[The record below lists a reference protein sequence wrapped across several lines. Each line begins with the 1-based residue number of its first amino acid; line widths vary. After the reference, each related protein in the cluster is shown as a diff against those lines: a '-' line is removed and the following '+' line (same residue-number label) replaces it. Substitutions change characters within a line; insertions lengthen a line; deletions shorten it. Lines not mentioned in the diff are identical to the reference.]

1 MLYFG
6 RRGTLCTKTLLA
18 SLRPLAAAVDQ
29 AITIVDVSGH
39 VLEWN
44 PTAERLYGITRTE
57 IIGKEI
63 TSFFSAASLIV
74 QRVLDT
80 GKAVD
85 STYHQPRPGIHVLA
99 TATPIFVEGQ
109 LAGALAAERDVTR
122 VVELSTDLVAARD
135 RVAVLEKQL
144 TLKPAA
150 EPTDGDPFSPIKGQ
164 HHAILRAVEM
174 ARRIAPTEA
183 ISIIRGES
191 GVGKELFAHGIHKAS
206 KRAGG
211 PFVALNC
218 GAIPASLFESELFGY
233 APGAFTGASPKGQPG
248 KLELAKGGT
257 LFLDEV
263 GELPPELQVKLLRF
277 LDDHQFYR
285 IGGST
290 SIVVDVRIV
299 VATNRNLEEMVQQ
312 RQFRDDLYW
321 RLNVVSLDLPPL
333 RERKADIVELTQ
345 MYIHLFSQ
353 RHGRSIS
360 QVDPPVIQA
369 LMEHNWPGN
378 VRELRNTVER
388 LVVLADG
395 GVIGLDLLP
404 AAFRPALK
412 AEKAASPTTADNLEG
427 SPGSGLQTVVTR
439 IERDEILAALA
450 AHGGNR
456 SAAAKRL
463 GIARG
468 TLYYK
473 CKQLNITL

>member
-6 RRGTLCTKTLLA
+6 RRGKLHTKTLLA
-18 SLRPLAAAVDQ
+18 SLRPLAAAVDL
-29 AITIVDVSGH
+29 AITIVDLSGH

-44 PTAERLYGITRTE
+44 PTAERLYGITRIE
-57 IIGKEI
+57 IVGKPI
-63 TSFFSAASLIV
+63 TLFFSPASLIV

-85 STYHQPRPGIHVLA
+85 STYHQPRSGIHVLA

-144 TLKPAA
+144 TLKPAP
-150 EPTDGDPFSPIKGQ
+150 EPTDDDPFGAIKGQ
-164 HHAILRAVEM
+164 HDALLRAVEM

-183 ISIIRGES
+183 IAIIRGES

-206 KRAGG
+206 KRSGG
-211 PFVALNC
+211 PYVALNC

-233 APGAFTGASPKGQPG
+233 APGAFTGASPKGQAG

-277 LDDHQFYR
+277 LEDHRFYR

-290 SIVVDVRIV
+290 SIVADVRIV
-299 VATNRNLEEMVQQ
+299 VATNRNLEEMVQLG
-312 RQFRDDLYW
+312 QFRDDLYW

-333 RERKADIVELTQ
+333 RERTADIVELAQ
-345 MYIHLFSQ
+345 MYIHQFSL

-360 QVDPPVIQA
+360 QVDPTVIQA
-369 LMEHNWPGN
+369 LMEHAWPGN
-378 VRELRNTVER
+378 VRELRNTVVR
-388 LVVLADG
+388 LVVLADR
-395 GVIGLDLLP
+395 GVIELDLLP

-412 AEKAASPTTADNLEG
+412 ADEAASPSTAATLEG
-427 SPGSGLQTVVTR
+427 SPGSGLQLVVTR
-439 IERDEILAALA
+439 IERDEILAALT

-473 CKQLNITL
+473 CKQLGITL